1 MPLETFSLDRR
12 RERHALL
19 RQRVQTRLVFGM
31 FVILATA
38 ALIEL
43 RSLLVPIALAAMLT
57 ILLHPLVHVLT
68 SRFRLPLV
76 LSAGVVLF
84 LLLGAML
91 VAGLGLA
98 PAILLWME
106 KLPDQLRNAEFE
118 LRDLSRPVEAFKET
132 TSKLEAMAGL
142 GAEQTPTV
150 VERETN
156 LAAVLLAHTQSF
168 IVQAGLTIGLLF
180 FFLAFGDAFL
190 RRIVQALPRRSSR
203 VRALLVIDSVRRD
216 VGRYIA
222 TVSLINIGLGVTVAV
237 VLWLLKIPN
246 ALLWGVM
253 AGVLNFVP
261 YIGAIA
267 GVIIITMVALATYS
281 DIAPALGVGG
291 IYYGISVIEGTFVTP
306 AILGKRLQVNP
317 IVVFV
322 GLLFWGWV
330 WGIAGAVIAV
340 PLLVGMKIVAD
351 HVRSLEG
358 LGVAMGSDE
367 ADEAAI
373 ANGSG
378 PAGRSR
384 KTERPGTDA

>member
-76 LSAGVVLF
+76 LSAGLVLL

-203 VRALLVIDSVRRD
+203 VGALLVIDSVRRD

-384 KTERPGTDA
+384 KTERPGTDV